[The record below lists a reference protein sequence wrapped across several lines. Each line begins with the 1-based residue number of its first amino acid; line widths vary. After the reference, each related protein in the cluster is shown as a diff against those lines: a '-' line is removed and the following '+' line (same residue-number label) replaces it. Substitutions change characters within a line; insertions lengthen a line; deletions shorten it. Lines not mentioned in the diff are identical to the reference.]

1 MNAPISRDLFGPRAT
16 ADQLFHTHLSGR
28 LRSYKTIYAA
38 HLRNAYDAE
47 RINEADFVRF
57 CKFLESPYD
66 IRKYP
71 DVERFF
77 LDSVWS
83 SDLKHSSGIPAS
95 ETEVSFLRSASEWTL
110 LRVMAKDV
118 RDSVRYRVLHALV
131 PHTDDEIR
139 EFRAEIRLSVDT
151 LLKHEFRPNL
161 RDIPAETF
169 HLLSDEGVR
178 YAWEKTRDPKSRR
191 GADAFDT
198 KLLHHSQNE
207 ILSSRIAESFKTE
220 GSITE

>member
-1 MNAPISRDLFGPRAT
+1 MNAPISHDLLGPRAT
-16 ADQLFHTHLSGR
+16 ADQLFHDHLSGR

-38 HLRNAYDAE
+38 HLRNAYDTE
-47 RINEADFVRF
+47 KIDESDFVRF
-57 CKFLESPYD
+57 CKFLELPYD

-71 DVERFF
+71 DIERFF
-77 LDSVWS
+77 LDLVWS
-83 SDLKHSSGIPAS
+83 SGMKHSSGIPAS
-95 ETEVSFLRSASEWTL
+95 EKEVSFLQSASEWTL

-118 RDSVRYRVLHALV
+118 RDSIRYRVLHALV
-131 PHTDDEIR
+131 PHTDDEIQA
-139 EFRAEIRLSVDT
+139 FRTEIRLSIDT

-161 RDIPAETF
+161 IDIPAETF

-178 YAWEKTRDPKSRR
+178 YAWEKTRDSKSRR
-191 GADAFDT
+191 GAKAFDT

-207 ILSSRIAESFKTE
+207 VLSSRIAESFKAE